1 MSKNFSY
8 INNSIFLLL
17 AIGLS
22 IILYFDSVC
31 SINTTIFAISIFVML
46 YFFAIYI
53 KKYATQISINEHK
66 YEELL
71 ESASKLKDTEAKLQN
86 IINEQNAL
94 LDVKMI
100 GFVHLNNRHFI
111 WTNEAFENMLGYEK
125 GELQGKSSRVIM
137 DEDVYNKYG
146 EEGYKALLENGTFF
160 KEAKYRKKDGTYA
173 WLMTSMSLLKP
184 NSTEA
189 MGAAFDITEKKL
201 AELKMQ
207 KLINEQNAIIQNKT
221 AGLTHIKNRHFLW
234 VNEAFEHILGYEKN
248 ELQDM
253 ETRIIFANEKD
264 YTEYGTQGYNELKSC
279 GTYVKEL
286 LCVKKDGSKIW
297 ILTAMTSVKD
307 EIDEAIGVIVDIT
320 KQKILEQNLQ
330 DLANTETQKRI
341 TQERMLQQ
349 QSKMALMGEMI
360 GNIAHQWRQ
369 PLNQIEALKDAI
381 VEDYEFDDLTKEKMQ
396 AYGKQTTNILEYMS
410 KTIDDFRNFFLPS
423 KEKMFF
429 NVCEAIKSS
438 VDLVSASLKSHN
450 ISIGVKLCE
459 NCKNCKAING
469 FPSEFTQVIINI
481 INNAKDALIINKVE
495 NGLISIEVVSDD
507 SKMLITIA
515 DNAGGIPENIMDKI
529 FEPYFTTKFASKGT
543 GLGLYMS
550 KLIIEDSMHGK
561 LGVKNGSD
569 GAIFTI
575 EL

>member
-1 MSKNFSY
+1 MSKFFSY
-8 INNSIFLLL
+8 VNNLIFLLL
-17 AIGLS
+17 AIAISLL
-22 IILYFDSVC
+22 LYFDSVC
-31 SINTTIFAISIFVML
+31 SISTTIFVILIFLMM

-53 KKYATQISINEHK
+53 KKYAKEISKNEQK

-71 ESASKLKDTEAKLQN
+71 QSASKLKETEAKLQN
-86 IINEQNAL
+86 IISEQKAL

-125 GELQGKSSRVIM
+125 GELQGKSSRVVM
-137 DEDVYNKYG
+137 DEDVYTNYG

-189 MGAAFDITEKKL
+189 MGAAFDITEKKV

-221 AGLTHIKNRHFLW
+221 AGLTHIKNRRFLW

-248 ELQDM
+248 ELHGMD
-253 ETRIIFANEKD
+253 TKVIFASEEDYIKYGNE
-264 YTEYGTQGYNELKSC
+264 GYAELKET

-286 LCVKKDGSKIW
+286 LCVKKDGTKMW
-297 ILTAMTSVKD
+297 ALTAMTFVKD
-307 EIDEAIGVIVDIT
+307 ETDEAIGVIVDIT

-330 DLANTETQKRI
+330 DLANKETQRRL

-381 VEDYEFDDLTKEKMQ
+381 VEDYEFDDLTKEKMETFS
-396 AYGKQTTNILEYMS
+396 KQTTNILEYMS

-423 KEKMFF
+423 KEKVLF

-438 VDLVSASLKSHN
+438 VDLVFASLKSHN
-450 ISIGVKLCE
+450 ISINVKLCE
-459 NCKNCKAING
+459 NCREIEG

-481 INNAKDALIINKVE
+481 INNAKDALLINKVQ
-495 NGLISIEVVSDD
+495 NALICIEVISDD
-507 SKMLITIA
+507 SKMLITIS
-515 DNAGGIPENIMDKI
+515 DNAGGIPENIIDKI

-550 KLIIEDSMHGK
+550 KIIIEDSMSGK
-561 LGVKNGSD
+561 LSVKNSD
-569 GAIFTI
+569 SGAIFTI
-575 EL
+575 EIYR